1 MRKYTSVNGLIIAVA
16 SIFGAFLIEG
26 GTLKAL
32 FLWSPLLIV
41 FGGTFSIALIGF
53 GYEKMRNFFRLI
65 KLAYNSPEFDYEGLV
80 EKFYELSV
88 KARKFGLLPLEDE
101 LENIEDFFTR
111 KLLRLLIDGLN
122 GVDLEEIAMLEMKT
136 LDDRHN
142 SNILLFSKMGGYA
155 PTMGILGTVMALIMT
170 LAHAGTDPNLLIR
183 SIASAFIA
191 TLWGVFSAN
200 IFWLPISDKLRECH
214 NKEKLL
220 MQMALQGTL
229 ALSNGEIPTVV
240 RAKLLSML
248 PRVNQKGLIE

>member
-1 MRKYTSVNGLIIAVA
+1 MKKYTSVNGLLIAIA
-16 SIFGAFLIEG
+16 SIFGAFLLEG

-53 GYEKMRNFFRLI
+53 GYEKMKNFFTLI
-65 KLAYNSPEFDYEGLV
+65 RLAYNSPEFNYEKLV
-80 EKFYELSV
+80 ELFYELSI

-122 GVDLEEIAMLEMKT
+122 GEDLEEIAYLEMKT
-136 LDDRHN
+136 LEERHN

-200 IFWLPISDKLRECH
+200 IFWLPISDKLKECH
-214 NKEKLL
+214 NKEKLM

-229 ALSNGEIPTVV
+229 SLSNGEIPTVV

-248 PRVNQKGLIE
+248 PRGNQKGLIE